1 MAAWR
6 SCKCFEG
13 AKLAEICGIFNHL
26 FFDSGRPRPYHG
38 APMSTH
44 RIPRQADFRKLA
56 ASGSHI
62 GGVVLLGDL
71 ERIREELLDRDG
83 FVSVALDFGVDDEGY
98 RVISG
103 RIEAVLDV
111 QCQRCLGRLALA
123 VAAEMQLAMVWRDEE
138 LAALPRRFD
147 GIVVGEEPG
156 DLFELIEDEL
166 LLALPFAPV
175 HPEGECEVQD
185 GDGRQVS
192 GALAADAE
200 QSDNPFA
207 VLAGYRERPH

>member
-1 MAAWR
+1 MEIVQVPR
-6 SCKCFEG
+6 RG
-13 AKLAEICGIFNHL
+13 AKLAEIHGIFNHL
-26 FFDSGRPRPYHG
+26 FFDSEWTRPYHG
-38 APMSTH
+38 APMSMH

-71 ERIREELLDRDG
+71 ERIREELLDRNG
-83 FVSVALDFGVDDEGY
+83 FVSIALDFGIDDEGY

-111 QCQRCLGRLALA
+111 QCQRCLGKVALA
-123 VAAEMQLAMVWRDEE
+123 VAAHIRLAMVWRDEE

-175 HPEGECEVQD
+175 HPEGECEVQ
-185 GDGRQVS
+185 GGNGRPVS
-192 GALAADAE
+192 ETLAADVE
-200 QSDNPFA
+200 EGNNPFT
-207 VLAGYRERPH
+207 VLARYRERPH

>member
-1 MAAWR
+1 
-6 SCKCFEG
+6 
-13 AKLAEICGIFNHL
+13 
-26 FFDSGRPRPYHG
+26 
-38 APMSTH
+38 MSTH